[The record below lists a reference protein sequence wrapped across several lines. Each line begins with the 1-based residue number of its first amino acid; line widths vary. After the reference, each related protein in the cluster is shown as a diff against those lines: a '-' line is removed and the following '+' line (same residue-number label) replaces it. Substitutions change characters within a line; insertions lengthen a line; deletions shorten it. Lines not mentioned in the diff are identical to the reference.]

1 MTPTVKVGEIL
12 NTVSGQ
18 IEELNG
24 LKALMSKS
32 FNEYNKIGY
41 DVGSSVLNYK
51 SQIRDLK
58 EEQTKYDKMFEDEQK
73 KLSDSGGKTRE
84 QTLQEFVIL
93 FFYIGYIVLSIT
105 LAIFFY
111 TRTQSTMDVIKILG
125 LMFFIGLVIT
135 ALILRLA

>member
-1 MTPTVKVGEIL
+1 MVTVGNIITNL
-12 NTVSGQ
+12 NNR

-24 LKALMSKS
+24 LKGVISKS
-32 FNEYNKIGY
+32 FNEYAVKGILT
-41 DVGSSVLNYK
+41 VGDN

-84 QTLQEFVIL
+84 QTLQEFVLL

-105 LAIFFY
+105 IAIFFY

-125 LMFFIGLVIT
+125 LMFFIGLAIT

>member
-1 MTPTVKVGEIL
+1 MAATDKVDYIL
-12 NTVSGQ
+12 NLITKQ
-18 IEELNG
+18 LEELNG
-24 LKALMSKS
+24 LKGVITKS
-32 FNEYNKIGY
+32 FNEYAVKGILT
-41 DVGSSVLNYK
+41 VGDN

-84 QTLQEFVIL
+84 QTLQEFVLL

-105 LAIFFY
+105 IGIFFY
-111 TRTQSTMDVIKILG
+111 TRTQSTMDLIKILG

>member
-1 MTPTVKVGEIL
+1 MAATDKVGDIL
-12 NTVSGQ
+12 NTVTKQ
-18 IEELNG
+18 IDELNG
-24 LKALMSKS
+24 LKGVISKS
-32 FNEYNKIGY
+32 FNEYAVEGVSKVGY
-41 DVGSSVLNYK
+41 N

-84 QTLQEFVIL
+84 QTLQEFVLL

-105 LAIFFY
+105 IVIFFY
-111 TRTQSTMDVIKILG
+111 TRTQSTIDLIKILG
-125 LMFFIGLVIT
+125 LMFFIGLAIT

>member
-1 MTPTVKVGEIL
+1 MTPTVKVEDIL

-24 LKALMSKS
+24 LKALITKS
-32 FNEYNKIGY
+32 FNEYVVKGTSKLGY
-41 DVGSSVLNYK
+41 N

-111 TRTQSTMDVIKILG
+111 TRTQSILDIVKILG

>member
-1 MTPTVKVGEIL
+1 MAATDKVGDIL
-12 NTVSGQ
+12 NTVTKQ
-18 IEELNG
+18 IDELNG
-24 LKALMSKS
+24 LKGVISKS
-32 FNEYNKIGY
+32 FNEYAVEGVSKVGY
-41 DVGSSVLNYK
+41 N

-84 QTLQEFVIL
+84 QTLQEFVLL

-105 LAIFFY
+105 IVIFFY
-111 TRTQSTMDVIKILG
+111 TRTQSTIDLIKILG